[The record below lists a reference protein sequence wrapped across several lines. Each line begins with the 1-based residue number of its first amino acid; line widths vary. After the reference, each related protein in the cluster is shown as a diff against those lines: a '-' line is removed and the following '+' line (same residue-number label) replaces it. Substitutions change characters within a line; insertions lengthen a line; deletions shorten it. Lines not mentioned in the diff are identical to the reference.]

1 MSSYI
6 LVYGDRGTTD
16 CYYDRG
22 EDPVKLIKDFDDY
35 YEGHPSFK
43 EAYDDQDAFLYELAG
58 SAVEVQFK
66 VEIVTK
72 ATPHSFKQESINKG
86 KAIT

>member
-6 LVYGDRGTTD
+6 LFYGVLGGDD
-16 CYYDRG
+16 CYCNRG
-22 EDPVKLIKDFDDY
+22 EDPIKLIEAFDDY

-43 EAYDDQDAFLYELAG
+43 EAYDDQDAFLYELSG

-72 ATPHSFKQESINKG
+72 ATPTVLNKSQST
-86 KAIT
+86 KAKR